1 MTSSYK
7 VDYFESSILPIGAER
22 PRRIL
27 VLGSSGQVGA
37 YLTDYLRKK
46 GNEVFEFDVTNGPN
60 QDLTTIPNGQ
70 LEALIYLS
78 DFVYFLAFDV
88 GGSHYL
94 KKYQH
99 TFKFIDNNTRLMANA
114 FGLIEKYNKPFVF
127 ASSQMS
133 NMSYSP
139 YGVLKRVGELYT
151 RSLGG
156 LIVKFWNVYGIEK
169 DMDKAHVITDFI
181 RKGFESGDIDMMTDG
196 TEAREFLYA
205 EDCCEALETVMEK
218 YHELTSDDE
227 LHITTGVYTTVLE
240 IAEEIKSLFSSIGKT
255 ITVTPAQSKDEVQK
269 DARNEPDLYINE
281 FWQYKT
287 SVPEG
292 LKKVFEEMKKDYE

>member
-1 MTSSYK
+1 MK
-7 VDYFESSILPIGAER
+7 KILI
-22 PRRIL
+22 
-27 VLGSSGQVGA
+27 LGSSGQVGA
-37 YLTDYLRKK
+37 YLNDYLRKK
-46 GNEVFEFDVTNGPN
+46 GNEVLEFDITNGSD
-60 QDLTTIPNGQ
+60 QDMTMIPNGE
-70 LEALIYLS
+70 LEAKIYMA

-114 FGLIEKYNKPFVF
+114 FGLIEKYKKPFVF

-169 DMDKAHVITDFI
+169 DMNKAHVITDFI

-218 YHELTSDDE
+218 YHAVTSDDE

-240 IAEEIKSLFSSIGKT
+240 IAEEIKSLFAGIGKT

-292 LKKVFEEMKKDYE
+292 LKKVFEEMKKDYDS

>member
-1 MTSSYK
+1 MK
-7 VDYFESSILPIGAER
+7 KILI
-22 PRRIL
+22 
-27 VLGSSGQVGA
+27 LGSSGQVGA

-46 GNEVFEFDVTNGPN
+46 GNEVLEFDITNGSD
-60 QDLTTIPNGQ
+60 QDMTMIPNGE
-70 LEALIYLS
+70 LEAKIYMA

-240 IAEEIKSLFSSIGKT
+240 IAEEIKSLFAGIGKT

-292 LKKVFEEMKKDYE
+292 LKKVFEEMKKDYDS

>member
-1 MTSSYK
+1 MEVVITDMDYE
-7 VDYFESSILPIGAER
+7 VDYYEEKTR
-22 PRRIL
+22 KIL
-27 VLGSSGQVGA
+27 VLGSGGQVGA
-37 YLTDYLRKK
+37 YLTEYLRCADV
-46 GNEVFEFDVTNGPN
+46 EVMEFDITNGSH
-60 QDLTTIPNGQ
+60 QDMTMIPNGE
-70 LEALIYLS
+70 LEAKIYMA

-99 TFKFIDNNTRLMANA
+99 TFNFIDNNTRLMANA
-114 FGLIEKYNKPFVF
+114 FGLIEKYKKPFVF

-151 RSLGG
+151 KSLGG

-169 DMDKAHVITDFI
+169 DMNKAHVITDFI

-205 EDCCEALETVMEK
+205 EDCCEALETVMQSYAK
-218 YHELTSDDE
+218 LTSDDE

-240 IAEEIKSLFSSIGKT
+240 IAEEIKSLFAGIGKT

-269 DARNEPDLYINE
+269 DARNVPDPYIKE
-281 FWQYKT
+281 FWQPTT
-287 SVPEG
+287 SVKEG